1 MKELRT
7 PDHGTLVLTR
17 SDVRELLDMAE
28 CIEAVERAF
37 RLHGTGEAG
46 APAVAS
52 VHVDR
57 GAFHVKAGVLPVGN
71 RAYFAA
77 KTNANF
83 PGNPASHGLPTVQGT
98 LVLVDAILGTP
109 LAMMDANE
117 ITALRTAAASAVAT
131 KFLAREEASTLAVI
145 GCGLQGYQHVQAL
158 SLVRQLTRVTL
169 YDVRPNAAQSLA
181 DRIVAEFNLPVT
193 IASSIPAAVE
203 RADVCA
209 TCTTSS
215 EFLLDQVDRGAFVA
229 GVGVDSERKRELSPK
244 LLQQSK
250 VVVDVL
256 AQCMVMGDLHHAID
270 AGVMTTNDVH
280 AELGQ
285 VVAQRRPG
293 RESYDEVIVFDSTG
307 MALQDVAAAA
317 VVYERAV
324 ARHCGLAVNFNQ

>member
-1 MKELRT
+1 MKDLRT

-37 RLHGTGEAG
+37 RLHGNGEAG

-52 VHVDR
+52 VLVDR

-98 LVLVDAILGTP
+98 LVLVDAFLGMP

-131 KFLAREEASTLAVI
+131 KFLARQDASRLAVI
-145 GCGLQGYQHVQAL
+145 GCGIQGYQNVHAL
-158 SLVRQLTRVTL
+158 SLVRRLSHVTL
-169 YDVRPNAAQSLA
+169 YDVRPDAAQSLA
-181 DRIVAEFNLPVT
+181 DRIVAEFSLPVS
-193 IASSIPAAVE
+193 IAPSIPGAVAE
-203 RADVCA
+203 ADMCV

-215 EFLLDQVDRGAFVA
+215 EFLLDEVEAGTFVA
-229 GVGVDSERKRELSPK
+229 GVGVDSERKRELSPG
-244 LLQQSK
+244 LLGRSK

-270 AGVMTTNDVH
+270 AGAVTTNDVH

-285 VVAQRRPG
+285 VVAGRRPA
-293 RESYDEVIVFDSTG
+293 RESDDEVIVFDSTG
-307 MALQDVAAAA
+307 MALQDVATAA
-317 VVYERAV
+317 VVYERAL
-324 ARHCGLAVNFNQ
+324 ARNCGLAVNFSQ